1 MLFIVRT
8 MTMMKRRDALT
19 TLGAAGLVLGLPV
32 PALAAPSTRKPPRL
46 RPGDR
51 VALVAPAGHYADQFD
66 FQLVTEAI
74 TAMGLVPV
82 PGRHWED
89 RFGYLA
95 GTDKDRAADLNAAFA
110 DPSIRAVL
118 ALRGGWGSQR
128 LLPLLDWATVRAN
141 PKLLVGF
148 SDITALHL
156 AIQARAGFPTIH
168 GPTAGSGWS
177 KYSYAAFRDLAFDGK
192 LPVLQN
198 VPGDQ
203 DRLVQRQG
211 RFQTLRPGKASGKLL
226 GGNLTVL
233 TALAG
238 TPFLPDFSGAI
249 LFLEDTDEAPYR
261 IDRMLTQIG
270 QAGILR
276 KVAGVVFG
284 QCTNCKPSDGSTS
297 LFTLSEV
304 FQQHL
309 GPLGVPVYTGAM
321 FGHVDDQF
329 SLPVGCRAEIDA
341 DAGTIRLLES
351 PVA

>member
-1 MLFIVRT
+1 MITLQ
-8 MTMMKRRDALT
+8 RREALAA
-19 TLGAAGLVLGLPV
+19 LGAAGAALAFSPPLTAAV
-32 PALAAPSTRKPPRL
+32 PASRKPPRL
-46 RPGDR
+46 RAGDK
-51 VALVAPAGHYADQFD
+51 VALVAPAGFYADQLD

-82 PGRHWED
+82 PQPHWKD

-95 GTDKDRAADLNAAFA
+95 GTDRDRAADLNAAFA
-110 DPSIRAVL
+110 DRSIRAVM
-118 ALRGGWGSQR
+118 AMRGGWGSQR
-128 LLPLLDWATVRAN
+128 LLPFLDWATIRAN

-168 GPTAGSGWS
+168 GPTAGSSWS

-192 LPVLQN
+192 LPLYRN
-198 VPGDQ
+198 PIAEQ

-211 RFQTLRPGKASGKLL
+211 RTQTLRPGKASGKLL

-233 TALAG
+233 ASLVG
-238 TPFLPDFSGAI
+238 TPWLPDFSGAI

-276 KVAGVVFG
+276 RVAGVVFG

-297 LFTLSEV
+297 LFTLDEV
-304 FQQHL
+304 LAQHL
-309 GPLGVPVYTGAM
+309 TPLGVPVYTGAM
-321 FGHVDDQF
+321 FGHIDNQF

-341 DAGTIRLLES
+341 DAGTIRLLEA

>member
-1 MLFIVRT
+1 MQ
-8 MTMMKRRDALT
+8 RREALAA
-19 TLGAAGLVLGLPV
+19 LGAAGATLALAPPLTAAV
-32 PALAAPSTRKPPRL
+32 PASRKPPRL
-46 RPGDR
+46 RAGDK
-51 VALVAPAGHYADQFD
+51 VALVAPAGFYADQLD

-74 TAMGLVPV
+74 TAMGLVAV
-82 PGRHWED
+82 PQPHWKD

-110 DPSIRAVL
+110 DRSIRAVM
-118 ALRGGWGSQR
+118 AMRGGWGSQR
-128 LLPLLDWATVRAN
+128 LLPFLDWATIRAN

-156 AIQARAGFPTIH
+156 AIQARASFPTIH
-168 GPTAGSGWS
+168 GPTAGSSWS

-192 LPVLQN
+192 LPLYRN
-198 VPGDQ
+198 PIAEQ

-211 RFQTLRPGKASGKLL
+211 RTQTLRPGKASGKLL

-233 TALAG
+233 ASLVG
-238 TPFLPDFSGAI
+238 TPWLPDFSGAI

-276 KVAGVVFG
+276 RVAGVVFG

-297 LFTLSEV
+297 LFTLDEV
-304 FQQHL
+304 LAQHL
-309 GPLGVPVYTGAM
+309 TPLGVPVYTGAM
-321 FGHVDDQF
+321 FGHIDNQF

-341 DAGTIRLLES
+341 DAGTIRLLEA